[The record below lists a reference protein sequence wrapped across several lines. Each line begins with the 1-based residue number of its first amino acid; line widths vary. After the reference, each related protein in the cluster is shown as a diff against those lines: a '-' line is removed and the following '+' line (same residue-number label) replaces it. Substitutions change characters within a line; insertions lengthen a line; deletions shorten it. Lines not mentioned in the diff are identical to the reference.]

1 MEGKLLNNGKIGNI
15 ARLTGGSIVLMAV
28 VAMVTVGFFH
38 ETLFPRIVTEEV
50 VQRHTGSSA
59 LLVAIVGWI
68 IICVLDFIVSWG
80 VYGLL
85 KDKNKAMA
93 LISGGL
99 RLVYT
104 LFLCVAISKLVV
116 LLIEINK
123 ETMSMTNMAEF
134 IENTGSQFYFIWQL
148 GLILFGM
155 HLVMTGVALIKRF
168 PRMKILYVLLI
179 IGGIGYCLT
188 SGLVVLNLSNTSVYS
203 VINSIMLLP
212 MIVGELGLGI
222 WLLVKGHA
230 AFDAA

>member
-1 MEGKLLNNGKIGNI
+1 MESKLLNNSKIGNI

-28 VAMVTVGFFH
+28 VAMVTVGLFH
-38 ETLFPRIVTEEV
+38 ETLFPQIVTEEV
-50 VQRHTGSSA
+50 VQRHTGSNA
-59 LLVAIVGWI
+59 LLVAIVGWG

-80 VYGLL
+80 VYVIL
-85 KDKNKAMA
+85 KNKNSMMA

-116 LLIEINK
+116 LFSEINK
-123 ETMSMTNMAEF
+123 ETMSLTNMAEF

-148 GLILFGM
+148 GLIVFGV
-155 HLVMTGVALIKRF
+155 HLVMTGIALIKRF
-168 PRMKILYVLLI
+168 PRIKILLILLI
-179 IGGIGYCLT
+179 LGGIGYCLT
-188 SGLVVLNLSNTSVYS
+188 SGLVILNLSNTSVYS

-212 MIVGELGLGI
+212 MIIGELGLGI

-230 AFDAA
+230 AFNAA

>member
-1 MEGKLLNNGKIGNI
+1 MESKLSNNSKIGNI

-38 ETLFPRIVTEEV
+38 ETLFPQIVTEEV
-50 VQRHTGSSA
+50 VQKHTGSGA
-59 LLVAIVGWI
+59 LLVAIIGWG

-80 VYGLL
+80 VYVLL
-85 KDKNKAMA
+85 KDKNRTMA

-104 LFLCVAISKLVV
+104 LFLCVAISKLVI
-116 LLIEINK
+116 LLGEANK
-123 ETMSMTNMAEF
+123 ETMSMTDMAAF
-134 IENTGSQFYFIWQL
+134 IERTGSQFYFIWQL

-155 HLVMTGVALIKRF
+155 HLVMTGIALFKRF
-168 PRMKILYVLLI
+168 PKMKILFILLI

-188 SGLVVLNLSNTSVYS
+188 SGLVILNLSNTSVYN

-230 AFDAA
+230 AFNAA